1 MRNNRKV
8 ENQINL
14 KKSTLLK
21 NKVKDRIRIVP
32 SIVTLIILLAIL
44 LACFIVFKN
53 NTELIRYSQT
63 KEQLEEE
70 KKANIERIEEIGL
83 KGYISNATIIST
95 KTGTGPFDDN
105 DDPGNDSSE
114 DNNIVR
120 SFDQVMWTIDLTTS
134 IKEGVEENT
143 LTGGIVEIEVT
154 LPEFCS
160 DMMEWDLSS
169 MQWLEEAQVS
179 EDGRTVSGKYIMS
192 ETEDTI
198 PGKQTLVFV
207 LQVYGAGNGTE
218 IVPTFNFKLT
228 GNEEKDEV
236 NITGQAVTVSAT
248 GKYNIELH
256 NNTNLSN
263 KTTINLENAEIEGRM
278 YGYGFTVQL
287 YNENE
292 SKGLKGLEYPKGEIS
307 FDINLKL
314 ERSILGTDNLEDIT
328 DESTPI
334 IWNYRINNWDITD
347 ITGNVENRN
356 MWYNENTYTVY
367 DQSLPLGIDQG
378 ERYYSTYNSGDIRI
392 EQEEGK
398 LHVTINN
405 YGFDGKF
412 PQYSSAWSGS
422 NMGNK
427 TKIYDDNIGTF
438 SVGYIQIFVPDT
450 EASTMEDR
458 NYYLTIS
465 DDNMNVISTSQE
477 IINTQEKTSDDDITI
492 QHIIYKKGTYS
503 QNLYLRDQ
511 DEIYGSVESGYGTGD
526 GIVNIGDIITVQ
538 TRFTI
543 AQTND
548 YDINTANRLVKFDG
562 EAFEPIYYEDGNKYK
577 TVGRGNPEFK
587 VWYIT
592 KEDGSNWISEQEMNN
607 ANIED
612 MKIYENIEDIPKG
625 NLCVGIYFETI
636 SGYISR
642 VDANNNAVKFLLKI
656 KDTAKI
662 GQTYGMTQRTWL
674 WVESLDRSIYTITN
688 PDVEWPDS
696 EYDSGNLQYIKT
708 EYNEIGQMISGTH
721 SGGAVYGNTVFNLG
735 S

>member
-70 KKANIERIEEIGL
+70 KKANIERIEEIGQ

-134 IKEGVEENT
+134 IKEGVEENA

-263 KTTINLENAEIEGRM
+263 KTTAK
-278 YGYGFTVQL
+278 Y
-287 YNENE
+287 
-292 SKGLKGLEYPKGEIS
+292 LKK
-307 FDINLKL
+307 
-314 ERSILGTDNLEDIT
+314 
-328 DESTPI
+328 I
-334 IWNYRINNWDITD
+334 I
-347 ITGNVENRN
+347 
-356 MWYNENTYTVY
+356 
-367 DQSLPLGIDQG
+367 
-378 ERYYSTYNSGDIRI
+378 
-392 EQEEGK
+392 GK
-398 LHVTINN
+398 
-405 YGFDGKF
+405 
-412 PQYSSAWSGS
+412 
-422 NMGNK
+422 
-427 TKIYDDNIGTF
+427 
-438 SVGYIQIFVPDT
+438 
-450 EASTMEDR
+450 
-458 NYYLTIS
+458 
-465 DDNMNVISTSQE
+465 
-477 IINTQEKTSDDDITI
+477 NTQYIVLAHLSEKNNTEEKALEAIEEELGETNI
-492 QHIIYKKGTYS
+492 NILIAKQK
-503 QNLYLRDQ
+503 
-511 DEIYGSVESGYGTGD
+511 EES
-526 GIVNIGDIITVQ
+526 
-538 TRFTI
+538 
-543 AQTND
+543 
-548 YDINTANRLVKFDG
+548 
-562 EAFEPIYYEDGNKYK
+562 P
-577 TVGRGNPEFK
+577 
-587 VWYIT
+587 
-592 KEDGSNWISEQEMNN
+592 M
-607 ANIED
+607 IE
-612 MKIYENIEDIPKG
+612 
-625 NLCVGIYFETI
+625 V
-636 SGYISR
+636 
-642 VDANNNAVKFLLKI
+642 
-656 KDTAKI
+656 
-662 GQTYGMTQRTWL
+662 
-674 WVESLDRSIYTITN
+674 
-688 PDVEWPDS
+688 
-696 EYDSGNLQYIKT
+696 
-708 EYNEIGQMISGTH
+708 
-721 SGGAVYGNTVFNLG
+721 
-735 S
+735 